1 MKQLLTLISV
11 ILFPTILTAS
21 IALGNCNTPQIDKSF
36 LKPYETEKIK
46 WEIHDPHFYDDKK
59 LGLSIKFKTD
69 DTTVDFYVYDF
80 GKSQITKED
89 QDTQLRNGVS
99 EMIYVLKKFEPSTT
113 YSSPMLLP
121 EKTFLDSKNLIQEA
135 VFILKKGQKSNSI
148 SIISMGSDGK
158 CFYKLRYTERIGFV
172 QNFEQYF
179 AKPGQNT
186 EVQMAILS
194 FTGFITLLNEQLMNS
209 GYFN

>member
-1 MKQLLTLISV
+1 M
-11 ILFPTILTAS
+11 ILGAS
-21 IALGNCNTPQIDKSF
+21 ISLGDCNTPQIDKSF

-46 WEIHDPHFYDDKK
+46 WKIHDPFSYDEKE
-59 LGLSIKFKTD
+59 LELSIKFTTD

-80 GKSQITKED
+80 GKSQITEED
-89 QDTQLRNGVS
+89 QEKQLRNGVS
-99 EMIYVLKKFEPSTT
+99 EMIYVLKKVEPSTT
-113 YSSPMLLP
+113 YSSPMLLT
-121 EKTFLDSKNLIQEA
+121 EKMFIGSENLIQKA
-135 VFILKKGQKSNSI
+135 VLILQKGQKSDSVSI
-148 SIISMGSDGK
+148 VSMGSDGK

-179 AKPGQNT
+179 EKPGQNT
-186 EVQMAILS
+186 RVQVAILS